1 MRGWCGSLLLAL
13 LVILYLQ
20 SCVEGQNANGPGQCC
35 FNFRKKPIPVRRIVK
50 YAVTRPDCPKP
61 GVILTNRRGDS
72 VCVDPGD
79 KWVKQAMDQIDQ
91 RDVANVPES
100 PPSSIP

>member
-20 SCVEGQNANGPGQCC
+20 SCVEGDRVNGPDQCC
-35 FNFRKKPIPVRRIVK
+35 FSFQKRKIPVKLIEK
-50 YAVTRPDCPKP
+50 YEETRSDCTKSA
-61 GVILTNRRGDS
+61 VILTYRRGDS
-72 VCVDPGD
+72 VCVDPGES
-79 KWVKQAMDQIDQ
+79 WVQQVMDQIDQ

-100 PPSSIP
+100 SKQ